1 MNWLEQNEADA
12 TLRGRYDL
20 SPLDTS
26 PIVDQELI
34 DEVTTHNQVA
44 QWINARFDAL
54 AEARHALNRDDDWSG
69 HDAEAIIAERRRVV
83 AESWEVLVLVRR
95 WVEERMA
102 LTRKI
107 AAHIGGQMDELI
119 ERHDTAFQ
127 AVHQKLERENRRYL
141 KTEPHNA
148 RSWITQQAE
157 ADEDV
162 SALREQID
170 ALDQI
175 RQGYH
180 SVRRHLEKSQN
191 NLTFRQREV
200 FAYLN

>member
-1 MNWLEQNEADA
+1 MKWLEQNEADA

-20 SPLDTS
+20 SPLDTT
-26 PIVDQELI
+26 PIVDQGLI
-34 DEVTTHNQVA
+34 DEVTIHNQVA
-44 QWINARFDAL
+44 LEINARFDAL
-54 AEARHALNRDDDWSG
+54 AEARETLNRDDDWSG
-69 HDAEAIIAERRRVV
+69 HDAESIIAERRRVI
-83 AESWEVLVLVRR
+83 AESWDVLVLLRR

-102 LTRKI
+102 LTCKI
-107 AAHIGGQMDELI
+107 AAHIGGQIDELS
-119 ERHDTAFQ
+119 ERHDAALD

-141 KTEPHNA
+141 KTQPHLA
-148 RSWITQQAE
+148 RPWITEQAE
-157 ADEDV
+157 ADEEV
-162 SALREQID
+162 SDLRQQID

-200 FAYLN
+200 FPYLN